1 MEYGVDTM
9 SELSD
14 QAPSA
19 RPLEG
24 MSEHEIF
31 DLLERAKTDP
41 ATALRVALM
50 QKQCDE
56 MIREVA
62 HQVAALFATLDPAP
76 RSGTDPAAGVNVR
89 ALEAQSRS
97 RADAGKQRL
106 SVAEE
111 YVIGKLVN
119 IGNSDWDPLD
129 PSTSREADK
138 SAFLALLDFHLPE
151 NGATQG

>member
-1 MEYGVDTM
+1 M
-9 SELSD
+9 SELPD
-14 QAPSA
+14 QMPSF
-19 RPLEG
+19 RDIEG
-24 MSEHEIF
+24 RFNDAIF
-31 DLLERAKTDP
+31 DLIERAKTNP
-41 ATALRVALM
+41 ALARRVAFM

-62 HQVAALFATLDPAP
+62 HQVAALFATLDPP
-76 RSGTDPAAGVNVR
+76 PVSGAGPVAGINVR
-89 ALEAQSRS
+89 AFAASSRL

-119 IGNSDWDPLD
+119 IGNLDWDPLD

-138 SAFLALLDFHLPE
+138 SALLALLDFHLPE
-151 NGATQG
+151 NGAEQG